1 MLCKIKYYCSR
12 IIYVILNPGKG
23 QTQRKGQ
30 DNMKKYRRLSFQVKL
45 LGIFLGIT
53 CLFGAIYAAYYNIS
67 RTMIRKNMIAYSE
80 IYVDSISSSIT
91 NMIQE
96 IDRLSMTFLLQN
108 DMIRDLGK
116 GIPKELPE
124 YGDYYRRIRY
134 SIEQMLNIRI
144 DMEGI
149 LIVDSFGRVIAGGP
163 NASYSDGANISKEKW
178 YQEFLE
184 SEKMFQIMPLRK
196 TNAMEVFSIA
206 RKLRSYEEM
215 KVNGIV
221 CIDMKKRLLDEI
233 CNKTR
238 LNQNSVLLFDRD
250 KALFYVSGEKP
261 DEREITEIT
270 KKLSPEN
277 GNFQVLGGRKALN
290 ISLNYSEY
298 LDMYIVYVV
307 PQNVLMS
314 GLNDLNRIAV
324 LLLFLGGSAG
334 IGLAVGASRVMSRG
348 VGKVMQGMQAI
359 EAGNLDVEIE
369 VESNDEIRT
378 IAGGLNHMV
387 KRIKILMEEK
397 SQIEVKRKEA
407 EMMMLQRQIRPH
419 FLYNTLDGIRMKALL
434 NQDHEAAEMI
444 EKLSVLLRRTTDL
457 KTEEVTVREELEYVN
472 SYIDLQNLRFRY
484 KFQLITDIPEEVSQL
499 VIPKFS
505 LQPLIEN
512 AVHHGLEKR
521 KIDRQIRI
529 SSELTEEA
537 VRIMVYDNGQG
548 ISLERLQE
556 IRKTLEDPQMQE
568 SEHIGLNNI
577 NIRLKLHYGKEYGL
591 TIDSE
596 ENAGTKLTLH
606 LPRQSSGR
614 IGGNDV

>member
-1 MLCKIKYYCSR
+1 
-12 IIYVILNPGKG
+12 
-23 QTQRKGQ
+23 
-30 DNMKKYRRLSFQVKL
+30 
-45 LGIFLGIT
+45 
-53 CLFGAIYAAYYNIS
+53 
-67 RTMIRKNMIAYSE
+67 
-80 IYVDSISSSIT
+80 
-91 NMIQE
+91 
-96 IDRLSMTFLLQN
+96 
-108 DMIRDLGK
+108 
-116 GIPKELPE
+116 
-124 YGDYYRRIRY
+124 
-134 SIEQMLNIRI
+134 
-144 DMEGI
+144 
-149 LIVDSFGRVIAGGP
+149 
-163 NASYSDGANISKEKW
+163 
-178 YQEFLE
+178 
-184 SEKMFQIMPLRK
+184 
-196 TNAMEVFSIA
+196 
-206 RKLRSYEEM
+206 
-215 KVNGIV
+215 
-221 CIDMKKRLLDEI
+221 
-233 CNKTR
+233 
-238 LNQNSVLLFDRD
+238 
-250 KALFYVSGEKP
+250 
-261 DEREITEIT
+261 
-270 KKLSPEN
+270 
-277 GNFQVLGGRKALN
+277 
-290 ISLNYSEY
+290 
-298 LDMYIVYVV
+298 
-307 PQNVLMS
+307 
-314 GLNDLNRIAV
+314 
-324 LLLFLGGSAG
+324 
-334 IGLAVGASRVMSRG
+334 MSRG

-484 KFQLITDIPEEVSQL
+484 KFQLITDISEEVSKL

-529 SSELTEEA
+529 SSDLTEEA
-537 VRIMVYDNGQG
+537 VRIIVYDNGQG